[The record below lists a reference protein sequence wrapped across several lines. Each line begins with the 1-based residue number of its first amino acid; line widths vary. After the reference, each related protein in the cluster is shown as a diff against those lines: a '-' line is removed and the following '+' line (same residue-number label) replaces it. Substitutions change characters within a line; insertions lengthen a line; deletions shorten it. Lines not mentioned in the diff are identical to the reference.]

1 MIIGQVPHG
10 RGENRRHAA
19 GRFGKLVTG
28 LRSIREMP
36 CYSAA
41 NMETDAAFEPRAVA
55 LAASA
60 EWMARG
66 ARFTPEEI
74 LSLFENN
81 SPLLRDNPYA
91 LGVPANT
98 LRALRSD
105 WRMFLRFCAVNGYS
119 PLPSSP
125 AAVTR
130 FIEQAY
136 GSTVSRSVSTVE
148 RYLTTISRAHT
159 LSNEPDPTRAVQ
171 VKDAF
176 RHLSRG
182 RAAKQPRCALRWTH
196 IAYALEHLKTDNP
209 AWDLRAKALLA
220 VAYSTMARRSELVAL
235 TCEDINL
242 NPETGDGV
250 AIIRLTKVGREE
262 ARYLAPEAVTPLQA
276 WLLHVG
282 NQEGPIFRRLENTG
296 AVGMRSIQPQE
307 VARIIQRIA
316 RLLNSKNSASEP
328 VWPVAHL
335 AAHSTR
341 IGAAHDMAATGIDL
355 TSIMHSGGWTD
366 PKMPRYYTRELAAGE
381 SGMARMMKARK
392 ENSRSGRE

>member
-1 MIIGQVPHG
+1 VEIDTLMQSNAPTVP
-10 RGENRRHAA
+10 AT
-19 GRFGKLVTG
+19 V
-28 LRSIREMP
+28 
-36 CYSAA
+36 
-41 NMETDAAFEPRAVA
+41 
-55 LAASA
+55 

-66 ARFTPEEI
+66 AACTHEEI
-74 LSLFENN
+74 LALFESD

-91 LGVPANT
+91 LGVPLNT

-105 WRMFLRFCAVNGYS
+105 WRIFLRFCGINGYP

-125 AAVTR
+125 AVVTR

-136 GSTVSRSVSTVE
+136 GSTVNRSVATVE

-159 LSNEPDPTRAVQ
+159 LSNLPDPTRAVQ
-171 VKDAF
+171 VRGAF

-196 IAYALEHLKTDNP
+196 IAYALEHLKTDNA
-209 AWDLRAKALLA
+209 AWELRAKALLA

-235 TCEDINL
+235 THEDVKL
-242 NPETGDGV
+242 NPETADGV
-250 AIIRLTKVGREE
+250 AIIRMTKVGREE
-262 ARYLAPEAVTPLQA
+262 ARYLAPEAVVPLQA
-276 WLLHVG
+276 WLKHIGSL
-282 NQEGPIFRRLENTG
+282 EGPIFRRLENTG
-296 AVGMRSIQPQE
+296 EVGKRSIQPQE
-307 VARIIQRIA
+307 VARIIQRIG
-316 RLLNSKNSASEP
+316 RLLNSKHTDSEP
-328 VWPVAHL
+328 VWPVEHL

-366 PKMPRYYTRELAAGE
+366 PKMPRYYTRELAARE

-392 ENSRSGRE
+392 ARPQS